1 MKTTLKMSQDGIIQP
16 LLYMPRA
23 DDQNYI
29 DLISHLFPAMRRYSV
44 VDAED
49 LVILSNL
56 MLLDIF

>member
-1 MKTTLKMSQDGIIQP
+1 MSQDGIIQP